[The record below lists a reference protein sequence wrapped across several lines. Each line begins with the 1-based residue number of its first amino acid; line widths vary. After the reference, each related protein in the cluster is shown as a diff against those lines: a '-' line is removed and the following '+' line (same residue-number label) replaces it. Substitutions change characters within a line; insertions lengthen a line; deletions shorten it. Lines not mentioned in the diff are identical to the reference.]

1 MPLKHKTETILN
13 NLIVQQREN
22 NERAES
28 ALKKIKTTVNIY
40 KLIIVFLILTI
51 LFMCLGFS
59 IYTEVLVRLLDYT
72 EQIKQVLS
80 GQ

>member
-28 ALKKIKTTVNIY
+28 ALKKNQTTVNIY

>member
-22 NERAES
+22 NECAES

-40 KLIIVFLILTI
+40 KLIIVF
-51 LFMCLGFS
+51 
-59 IYTEVLVRLLDYT
+59 
-72 EQIKQVLS
+72 
-80 GQ
+80 

>member
-22 NERAES
+22 NECAES